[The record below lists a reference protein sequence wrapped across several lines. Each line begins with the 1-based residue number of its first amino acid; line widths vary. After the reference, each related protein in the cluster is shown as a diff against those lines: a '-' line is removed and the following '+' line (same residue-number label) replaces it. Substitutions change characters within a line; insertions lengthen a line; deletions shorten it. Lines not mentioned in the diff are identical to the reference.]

1 MNLKRRD
8 LLALLGA
15 GATAAQLE
23 AFQHQHRQL
32 RANPDGYR
40 LQFFSAGENLL
51 LDELSEMIL
60 PADERS
66 PGARGAKVS
75 LYIDLVVANS
85 PTAVQEEW
93 RTQLAA
99 LNVAGG
105 KPFLDLLPP
114 ERAALID
121 RLSPNEREPG
131 TPAEKCF
138 AAVKRLTLAGYYTS
152 EIGVRQELGSK
163 SPEALSRFEGC
174 THPAGTH
181 R

>member
-1 MNLKRRD
+1 MKLNRRD

-32 RANPDGYR
+32 RSDPHNYR
-40 LQFFSAGENLL
+40 LQFFTEEQNRL
-51 LDELSEMIL
+51 LDEFSEMIL

-85 PTAVQEEW
+85 PASVQDQW
-93 RTQLAA
+93 RDQLAA
-99 LNVAGG
+99 FNEAGG
-105 KPFLDLLPP
+105 RPFLELDPR
-114 ERAALID
+114 ERAALLD
-121 RLSPNEREPG
+121 RLSRNEGRPE
-131 TPAEKCF
+131 TPAENCF

-152 EIGVRQELGSK
+152 EVGVRQELRSK
-163 SPEALSRFEGC
+163 SPEVLSRFEGC
-174 THPAGTH
+174 THPAGAH